1 MAEPGHRREVR
12 PVRDRPAT
20 GARQDLVD
28 VVCETPAT
36 AVTPGT
42 FRVQASDNGGA
53 DPVLLGAFLADLT
66 ERLPSPRCALC
77 QWCPGTQGS
86 AAGRHW
92 GALHGATP
100 ETALRWHSHSQGSPT
115 QEVCLPSR
123 QSGSIIGKPPAAQS
137 S

>member
-66 ERLPSPRCALC
+66 ERPSSPRCGFGC

-86 AAGRHW
+86 AALERCSP
-92 GALHGATP
+92 LHRATP
-100 ETALRWHSHSQGSPT
+100 G
-115 QEVCLPSR
+115 
-123 QSGSIIGKPPAAQS
+123 
-137 S
+137 